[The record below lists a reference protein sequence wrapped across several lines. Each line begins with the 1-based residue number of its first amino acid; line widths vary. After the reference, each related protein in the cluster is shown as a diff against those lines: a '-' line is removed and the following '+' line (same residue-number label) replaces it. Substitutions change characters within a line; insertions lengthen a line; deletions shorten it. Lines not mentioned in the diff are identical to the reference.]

1 MTALKG
7 NKHIVVGSLL
17 FLALVSFVF
26 ALPFIPQS
34 TSKLIKPSFLESIET
49 QHALVFFGFQ
59 GCSDACPTA
68 LAKLSHLKNT
78 QGSTDAQ
85 LVFVDIDTNSSQQRA
100 EAFAKTFH
108 HSFIAYHLDNET
120 QSGIDNLFGLKHDQ
134 TGAQI
139 THQGKTYL
147 LTKKN
152 QEWLV
157 SKVYNPKSFSI
168 NDIRRELNK

>member
-1 MTALKG
+1 MTALRGK
-7 NKHIVVGSLL
+7 KQIIVGGGL

-34 TSKLIKPSFLESIET
+34 TIKIIKPSFLESIET

-68 LAKLSHLKNT
+68 LAELSHLKNL
-78 QGSTDAQ
+78 QGSTDPQ
-85 LVFVDIDTNSSQQRA
+85 LIFVDIDANSNQQRA

-120 QSGIDNLFGLKHDQ
+120 QSDIDNLFGLKHNQ
-134 TGAQI
+134 TGTQI

-168 NDIRRELNK
+168 DDIRRELNK